1 MSYFRMRWMGVVI
14 TAELAFALPTVLNA
28 APITYDFY
36 LVTSGSLNG
45 VSFDNALVHFRTE
58 SDTTKAIFYP
68 SFGGQSAIWL
78 NTYGVTTVSIM
89 TNGRMLRARI
99 RQPLFVSIDQKGG
112 GVGLG
117 SYDSSGNVDPTYPVG
132 IQDGIPDCIIG
143 DGDCVAPSAATSAL
157 ATDLVSSTILSG
169 RAWSDS
175 CFLQGGGC
183 DGPTLTT
190 SAGPFQLKRP
200 YTASTDP
207 LVTGI
212 FRATVH

>member
-1 MSYFRMRWMGVVI
+1 MSVVV
-14 TAELAFALPTVLNA
+14 TAELAFTLPTALNA

-45 VSFDNALVHFRTE
+45 VTFDNALVHFRTE
-58 SDTTKAIFYP
+58 SDTTKATFYP
-68 SFGGQSAIWL
+68 SLDGQINIWL
-78 NTYGVTTVSIM
+78 NTFGTTTVSIM
-89 TNGRMLRARI
+89 TSGRTLHARI
-99 RQPLFVSIDQKGG
+99 TQPLFVSIDQKGG

-132 IQDGIPDCIIG
+132 IQDGIPDCVIG
-143 DGDCVAPSAATSAL
+143 DGDCVAPSGATTAL
-157 ATDLVSSTILSG
+157 AVDLVSSTTLSG
-169 RAWSDS
+169 RAWSDP

-200 YTASTDP
+200 YTESGNDP
-207 LVTGI
+207 FVTGI
-212 FRATVH
+212 FRATLH